1 MESGK
6 VRFALAQHKAVKGNI
21 KENLNRHKKFCSE
34 AARLGADIITFP
46 ELSLTGYEP
55 SLLEDLAIDMSSTH
69 VHELSQ
75 FAVSNGIAVIAGC
88 PIKSGQSKPYIG
100 AIICHP
106 SGEVDFYSKQ
116 YLHQGESEYCVA
128 GSENYFFNVNQ
139 IKIALAV
146 CADFTEPRH
155 QSDALTEKAVV
166 YLVSALISKGG
177 FSQDSALLSHIATKI
192 KAPVLLSNF
201 LGETGGWDTA
211 GKCSVWD
218 KEGNAVVQGSHF
230 EEGLTLCT
238 FENDVIYDVSFQ
250 PID

>member
-1 MESGK
+1 MKSCK
-6 VRFALAQHKAVKGNI
+6 VRFALAQYKVVKGNI
-21 KENLNRHKKFCSE
+21 KENLNRHKKFCAE
-34 AARLGADIITFP
+34 AAQLGADIITFP
-46 ELSLTGYEP
+46 ELSLTGYEL

-75 FAVSNGIAVIAGC
+75 FAVSNGINVIAGC
-88 PIKSGQSKPYIG
+88 PIKSGQSNPYIG

-106 SGEVDFYSKQ
+106 SGDVDFYSKQ
-116 YLHQGESEYCVA
+116 YLHQGESEYCAA
-128 GSENYFFNVNQ
+128 GSKNYFFNVNQ

-155 QSDALTEKAVV
+155 QFDALNEKAAV

-192 KAPVLLSNF
+192 KTPVLLSNF
-201 LGETGGWDTA
+201 IGETGGWNTA

-218 KEGNAVVQGSHF
+218 KEGNVVVQGNHS

>member
-1 MESGK
+1 MKSGK
-6 VRFALAQHKAVKGNI
+6 IRIALAQHKAIKGNI

-55 SLLEDLAIDMSSTH
+55 SLLEGLAIDMSSIH

-75 FAVSNGIAVIAGC
+75 FSVSHGMAVIAGC

-106 SGEVDFYSKQ
+106 NGEVDFYSKQ

-139 IKIALAV
+139 NKIALAV
-146 CADFTEPRH
+146 CADFTESRH
-155 QSDALTEKAVV
+155 QSDALTEKAAI

-177 FSQDSALLSHIATKI
+177 FPQNSTLLSHIATKI

-218 KEGNAVVQGSHF
+218 KEGNVVVQGSHS

-238 FENDVIYDVSFQ
+238 FENNVIYDVNFQ
-250 PID
+250 PIE

>member
-1 MESGK
+1 MELGK
-6 VRFALAQHKAVKGNI
+6 VRFALAQHKVVKGNI
-21 KENLNRHKKFCSE
+21 EENLSLHKKFCSD
-34 AARLGADIITFP
+34 AARLRADIITFP

-55 SLLEDLAIDMSSTH
+55 SLLGQLAIDTSSNL
-69 VHELSQ
+69 VQELSQ
-75 FAVSNGIAVIAGC
+75 SAVSNGITVIAGC

-106 SGEVDFYSKQ
+106 RGEVDFYSKQ
-116 YLHQGESEYCVA
+116 YLHQGESDYCIA
-128 GSENYFFNVNQ
+128 GIENYFFNVNQ

-155 QSDALTEKAVV
+155 QSDALTEKAGV

-177 FSQDSALLSHIATKI
+177 FSQDSELLSHIATKI

-218 KEGNAVVQGSHF
+218 KEGNTVVQGSHC

-238 FENDVIYDVSFQ
+238 FESGVFHDVSFR
-250 PID
+250 PLD